1 MKKLIRNSI
10 VALAITALS
19 AACSDEDNN
28 ASVANRITTPN
39 TTGYSKLVSMER
51 AGSFQN
57 MYAWTFRYSGNHL
70 VQAVSTLQ
78 HSNDMQSEGNK
89 ANYNLSYGERNIGIS
104 TNSVPMSVTLNE
116 EALVSKATSGNTT
129 YSYSYTGGYL
139 TSWKVLYQNNG
150 FGGSSTKGAAA
161 ELSRTV
167 NGNITEIKYMPSADA
182 LDIYYTYTFEYTQDD
197 NVNGLLPETAS
208 KIMGCEGF
216 EYIYY
221 AGLLGRGTQNLVKS
235 ITVKHSKEEEETVY
249 EFFYNFDY
257 NQNVTTCSYGKGSQT
272 VVVTYKYQ

>member
-1 MKKLIRNSI
+1 MKKLIRNSF
-10 VALAITALS
+10 VALVIIALS
-19 AACSDEDNN
+19 SCSDDDNKT
-28 ASVANRITTPN
+28 SVANRITTPN
-39 TTGYSKLVSMER
+39 TSGYNKLVSVER

-57 MYAWTFRYSGNHL
+57 MYAWKFGYRGNNL
-70 VQAVSTLQ
+70 IQATSTLQ

-89 ANYNLSYGERNIGIS
+89 ANYTLSYGEKNVGIS

-129 YSYSYTGGYL
+129 YNYSYTGGYL

-150 FGGSSTKGAAA
+150 FGGSSTKGASA

-167 NGNITEIKYMPSADA
+167 NGNITEIKYTPSADA
-182 LDIYYTYTFEYTQDD
+182 LDVYDIYTFEYTPED
-197 NVNGLLPETAS
+197 NVNGLLPEAIS
-208 KIMGCEGF
+208 NVMGCEGF

-221 AGLLGRGTQNLVKS
+221 AGLLGRSTQNLIKS
-235 ITVKHSKEEEETVY
+235 ITIKHSKNEEDTIY
-249 EFFYNFDY
+249 EFFYNFDS
-257 NQNVTTCSYGKGSQT
+257 NWNAITCSYGKGSNA

>member
-1 MKKLIRNSI
+1 
-10 VALAITALS
+10 
-19 AACSDEDNN
+19 
-28 ASVANRITTPN
+28 
-39 TTGYSKLVSMER
+39 
-51 AGSFQN
+51 
-57 MYAWTFRYSGNHL
+57 
-70 VQAVSTLQ
+70 
-78 HSNDMQSEGNK
+78 
-89 ANYNLSYGERNIGIS
+89 
-104 TNSVPMSVTLNE
+104 
-116 EALVSKATSGNTT
+116 
-129 YSYSYTGGYL
+129 
-139 TSWKVLYQNNG
+139 
-150 FGGSSTKGAAA
+150 
-161 ELSRTV
+161 
-167 NGNITEIKYMPSADA
+167 MPSADA

>member
-1 MKKLIRNSI
+1 MKKLIRQSFA
-10 VALAITALS
+10 ALAAIIALS
-19 AACSDEDNN
+19 ACSDDDNK

-39 TTGYSKLVSMER
+39 TSGYSKLVSVER

-57 MYAWTFRYSGNHL
+57 MYAWRFGYSGNNL

-89 ANYNLSYGERNIGIS
+89 ANYSLSYGERTVGIS
-104 TNSVPMSVTLNE
+104 TNGVPMSVALNE

-129 YSYSYTGGYL
+129 YNYSYTGGYL

-150 FGGSSTKGAAA
+150 FGGSSTKGATA

-167 NGNITEIKYMPSADA
+167 NGNITEIKYTPSADA
-182 LDIYYTYTFEYTQDD
+182 PDIYYTYSFEYTQDD
-197 NVNGLLPETAS
+197 NVNGLLPEAIS
-208 KIMGCEGF
+208 KVMGCEGF

-235 ITVKHSKEEEETVY
+235 ITVTHSKNEEETAY
-249 EFFYNFDY
+249 EFFYNFDT
-257 NQNVTTCSYGKGSQT
+257 NRNTITCSYGKGSNT